1 MLLRGLAEFSD
12 GFSVNFEGSD
22 FHGFIICVRGR
33 VFVVGTIFVFS
44 LGSEWLIVEYVLICI
59 VFVFLIIGIKDR

>member
-22 FHGFIICVRGR
+22 FHGFIIGVRGR
-33 VFVVGTIFVFS
+33 VFVVSTIFVFS
-44 LGSEWLIVEYVLICI
+44 LGSEGLIVEWVLIWK